1 MAYAGQTPGT
11 DQTLADQPL
20 EDRADMHDKSRIERH
35 SASGVGPPRHVVLV
49 GHHIR
54 VEKEQVEL

>member
-20 EDRADMHDKSRIERH
+20 EDRADMVDKT
-35 SASGVGPPRHVVLV
+35 
-49 GHHIR
+49 
-54 VEKEQVEL
+54 ELCPDLALSF